1 MTMRSE
7 KILRI
12 KMFIDDARNF
22 LRKSVEEFKE
32 GLKTNDQYKIRDAA
46 EKMWNAVIN
55 ATNALILHKLD
66 IVPTSHW
73 ERRKLLEKL
82 ENEDPRIEELRIR
95 DRYGARERYLHEM
108 TFYDGIIDIDML
120 KREIAKVEKYIADIE
135 SLLKH

>member
-12 KMFIDDARNF
+12 KMFIDDVRNF
-22 LRKSVEEFKE
+22 LRKSVEEFEE
-32 GLKTNDQYKIRDAA
+32 GLKTNDQYKICDAA

-55 ATNALILHKLD
+55 AINALILHKLD

-120 KREIAKVEKYIADIE
+120 KREISKVEKYIADIE
-135 SLLKH
+135 RLLKH

>member
-1 MTMRSE
+1 MRSE

-22 LRKSVEEFKE
+22 LRKGVEEFKE
-32 GLKTNDQYKIRDAA
+32 GLKTNDQYKICDAA

-66 IVPTSHW
+66 IVPASHW

-82 ENEDPRIEELRIR
+82 EDEDPRIEELRIR
-95 DRYGARERYLHEM
+95 DRYGARERYLHKM

-135 SLLKH
+135 RLLKH

>member
-1 MTMRSE
+1 MRSE

-22 LRKSVEEFKE
+22 LRKGVEEFEE
-32 GLKTNDQYKIRDAA
+32 GLKTNDQYKICDAA
-46 EKMWNAVIN
+46 EKMWNVVIN

-66 IVPTSHW
+66 IVPASHW

-82 ENEDPRIEELRIR
+82 ENEDPRIEELGIR

-108 TFYDGIIDIDML
+108 TFYDGIIDIDTL
-120 KREIAKVEKYIADIE
+120 KRKIAKVEKYIAEI
-135 SLLKH
+135 

>member
-1 MTMRSE
+1 MRSE

-12 KMFIDDARNF
+12 KMFIDDVRNF
-22 LRKSVEEFKE
+22 LRKSVEEFEE
-32 GLKTNDQYKIRDAA
+32 GLKTNDQYKICDAA

-55 ATNALILHKLD
+55 AINALILHKLD

-82 ENEDPRIEELRIR
+82 EDEDPRIEELRIR

-120 KREIAKVEKYIADIE
+120 KREISKVEKYIADIE
-135 SLLKH
+135 RLLKH

>member
-1 MTMRSE
+1 MRSE

-12 KMFIDDARNF
+12 KMFIDDVRNF
-22 LRKSVEEFKE
+22 LRKSVEEFEE
-32 GLKTNDQYKIRDAA
+32 GLKTNDQYKICDAA

-55 ATNALILHKLD
+55 AINALILHKLD

-120 KREIAKVEKYIADIE
+120 KREISKVEKYIADIE
-135 SLLKH
+135 

>member
-1 MTMRSE
+1 
-7 KILRI
+7 
-12 KMFIDDARNF
+12 
-22 LRKSVEEFKE
+22 
-32 GLKTNDQYKIRDAA
+32 
-46 EKMWNAVIN
+46 MWNAVIN

-73 ERRKLLEKL
+73 ESKKLLEKL
-82 ENEDPRIEELRIR
+82 ENEDPRIEELGIR

-108 TFYDGIIDIDML
+108 TFYDGIINIDML